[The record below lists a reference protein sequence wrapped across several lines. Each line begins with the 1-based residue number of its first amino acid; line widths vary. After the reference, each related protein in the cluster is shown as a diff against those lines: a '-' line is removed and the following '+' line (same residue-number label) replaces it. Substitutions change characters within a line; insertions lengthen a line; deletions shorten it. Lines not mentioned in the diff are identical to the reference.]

1 MSLYRM
7 DMTDIQ
13 ILRILADNC
22 RLSFRSIGEKLGITT
37 NTVKRR
43 VNNLVNNNVISKFM
57 ANVSPVYLGYSV
69 VILLTIRLNKE
80 THKKLEKKLADFGQV
95 YFHVQ
100 GAGGLAVFGLA
111 TKKQNSQDTEVKQ
124 RRPPIVQKIEE
135 AIKPAQVYN
144 AFCSSKLS
152 TSIVLK
158 DIDLQMIKYL
168 ISNPRATALSIAS
181 NLAVSQKTVIRRL
194 ERMRKY
200 KVLEFGIVYNPEAMK
215 GFIYFGMLIQVGH
228 LYHKGI
234 VQQLYTDLE
243 DHFLRHAQLIHGDM
257 IVLNLF
263 AENIFQIEE
272 MLQQVESYK
281 GVIKAEIFLSLRI
294 QWNHEWIAG
303 KIDSLYSVT

>member
-1 MSLYRM
+1 M

>member
-111 TKKQNSQDTEVKQ
+111 TKKQNSQYTEVKQ

-158 DIDLQMIKYL
+158 DIDLQMIRYL
-168 ISNPRATALSIAS
+168 VSKPRATALSVAS
-181 NLAVSQKTVIRRL
+181 DLAVSQKTVIRRL

-294 QWNHEWIAG
+294 QWNHDWIAG

>member
-1 MSLYRM
+1 M

-111 TKKQNSQDTEVKQ
+111 TKKQNSQYTEVKQ

-158 DIDLQMIKYL
+158 DIDLQMIRYL
-168 ISNPRATALSIAS
+168 VSKPRATALSVAS
-181 NLAVSQKTVIRRL
+181 DLAVSQKTVIRRL

-294 QWNHEWIAG
+294 QWNHDWIAG

>member
-111 TKKQNSQDTEVKQ
+111 TKKQNSQYTEVKQ

-168 ISNPRATALSIAS
+168 VSKPRATALSVAS
-181 NLAVSQKTVIRRL
+181 DLAVSQKTVIRRL

>member
-1 MSLYRM
+1 
-7 DMTDIQ
+7 
-13 ILRILADNC
+13 
-22 RLSFRSIGEKLGITT
+22 
-37 NTVKRR
+37 
-43 VNNLVNNNVISKFM
+43 
-57 ANVSPVYLGYSV
+57 
-69 VILLTIRLNKE
+69 LL
-80 THKKLEKKLADFGQV
+80 
-95 YFHVQ
+95 
-100 GAGGLAVFGLA
+100 FGLA
-111 TKKQNSQDTEVKQ
+111 TKKQNTQDTELKQ
-124 RRPPIVQKIEE
+124 RRPPIVQNIEE
-135 AIKPAQVYN
+135 AIKPAQVYK

-168 ISNPRATALSIAS
+168 VSKPRATALSIAS
-181 NLAVSQKTVIRRL
+181 DLAVSQKTVIRRL
-194 ERMRKY
+194 ESMRRN

-215 GFIYFGMLIQVGH
+215 GFIYFGMLIQVDH
-228 LYHKGI
+228 LHHKGI

-303 KIDSLYSVT
+303 KINSLYSVT